1 MAQRAIIWDMDGVLV
16 DTGEPHYITW
26 RDALAEE
33 GIEYSREDFQATFG
47 MNNHGVLTYV
57 LGEEPDPEFAER
69 LIEKKETEFREII
82 RQGIEP
88 LPGVIDW
95 LTRFREWGY
104 RQAVAS
110 SAPQENIDVQV
121 DGLDIRKYFDAIV
134 SGAGL
139 PPKPNP
145 DVFLQAASEV
155 GVSPENCVV
164 IEDAVAGVGGAK
176 AAGMACIAV
185 MTTNPR
191 EKLSEADLIL
201 NDLTELSEEAFKAL
215 AAS

>member
-26 RDALAEE
+26 RDTLADV
-33 GIEYSREDFQATFG
+33 GIEYSREDFRATCG

-57 LGEEPDPEFAER
+57 LGEKPDPEFAER
-69 LIEKKETEFREII
+69 LIEKKETEFREIM
-82 RQGIEP
+82 RRGIEP
-88 LPGVIDW
+88 LPGVVDW
-95 LTRFREWGY
+95 RTRFREWGY
-104 RQAVAS
+104 KQAVAS
-110 SAPQENIDVQV
+110 SAPQANIDVQMEAL
-121 DGLDIRKYFDAIV
+121 GIREYFDAIV

-145 DVFLQAASEV
+145 DVFLQAAPEV
-155 GVSPENCVV
+155 GVPPENCVV

-176 AAGMACIAV
+176 AAGMTCIAV

-191 EKLSEADLIL
+191 EKLAAANLIL
-201 NDLTELSEEAFKAL
+201 KDLTELSEEAFKAL

>member
-1 MAQRAIIWDMDGVLV
+1 MAQLAVIWDMDGVLV

-26 RDALAEE
+26 RDTLADE
-33 GIEYSREDFQATFG
+33 GIEYSREQFRATFG

-57 LGEEPDPEFAER
+57 LGEHPDPEFAER
-69 LIEKKETEFREII
+69 LIEKKETEFREIM

-88 LPGVIDW
+88 LPGVVDW
-95 LTRFREWGY
+95 LTRFKEWGY
-104 RQAVAS
+104 KLAVAS
-110 SAPQENIDVQV
+110 SAPQANIDVQV
-121 DGLDIRKYFDAIV
+121 DGLGIREYFDAIV

-191 EKLSEADLIL
+191 EKLAAADLIL